1 MTNTQFLYQCMQ
13 IKPKVIT
20 PMGKEVVY
28 QPIKTNPLPY
38 STRCWLC
45 GGVTTTGMHK
55 KDIIKDTFTD
65 HGIAKAP
72 CNDYVCEACCWAL
85 SERSLRN
92 YSIFANEDGIQHPSR
107 SQIRDI
113 LLSLNREPFLLCIAV
128 SGQKW
133 LHFKTPI
140 NYTLMEPVVLLEE
153 TPIKINLYAFRE
165 MIQKTEYM
173 YNLGFSK
180 DSILSGNYNISQ
192 IMKVG
197 LKNFEAAEREMK
209 AFRKKGRQFELA
221 VFLSQKE
228 GEECT
233 TDLTQETNTLV

>member
-13 IKPKVIT
+13 LSPKVIT
-20 PMGKEVVY
+20 PMGKEMVY
-28 QPIKTNPLPY
+28 NKIATNTLP
-38 STRCWLC
+38 SGSKCWLC
-45 GGVTTTGMHK
+45 GGAAVTGLPK

-65 HGIAKAP
+65 HGLSKSP
-72 CNDYVCEACCWAL
+72 HSDYVCEACCWAL

-92 YSIFANEDGIQHPSR
+92 YSIFADEQGIQHPSR
-107 SQIRDI
+107 SHIKDI
-113 LLSLNREPFLLCIAV
+113 ILNLHTIPFLLCIAE

-133 LHFKTPI
+133 LHFKTPV
-140 NYTLMEPVVLLEE
+140 NYSLQSPVVLLEE
-153 TPIKINLYAFRE
+153 TPIRLDLVLFRE

-192 IMKVG
+192 IVKIG
-197 LKNFEAAEREMK
+197 LKTFEAVEQELK
-209 AFRKKGRQFELA
+209 EFRKKGRQFELA

-228 GEECT
+228 EEECI
-233 TDLTQETNTLV
+233 TDLTPEMNTLV